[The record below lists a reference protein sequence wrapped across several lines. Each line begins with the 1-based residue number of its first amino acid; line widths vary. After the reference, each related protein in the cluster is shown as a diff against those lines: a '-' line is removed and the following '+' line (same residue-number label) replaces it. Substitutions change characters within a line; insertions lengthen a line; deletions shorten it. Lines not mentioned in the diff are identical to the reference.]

1 MGKRTFVPQVG
12 NHLRKIANIL
22 LVISFIALIVTIF
35 TWTYAISHS
44 SGYSSMY
51 ERSSSLSGLAAFG
64 FVIYSLEGIIA
75 SFVLKGFSYVVNASI
90 HYLDKEG
97 EFDEKENA

>member
-1 MGKRTFVPQVG
+1 MGKRKFVPQVG
-12 NHLRKIANIL
+12 NNLRKIANIL
-22 LVISFIALIVTIF
+22 LAISFIALIVTIF

-51 ERSSSLSGLAAFG
+51 ERSSLSGLEAFS
-64 FVIYSLEGIIA
+64 FVIFSLEGIIA

-90 HYLDKEG
+90 HYLEKEG

>member
-1 MGKRTFVPQVG
+1 
-12 NHLRKIANIL
+12 
-22 LVISFIALIVTIF
+22 
-35 TWTYAISHS
+35 
-44 SGYSSMY
+44 MY
-51 ERSSSLSGLAAFG
+51 ERSSSLSRLEAFG

-97 EFDEKENA
+97 EFDEK

>member
-1 MGKRTFVPQVG
+1 MEKRTFVPQVG
-12 NHLRKIANIL
+12 NQLRKIANIL
-22 LVISFIALIVTIF
+22 LAISFIALIVTIF
-35 TWTYAISHS
+35 TLTYAISHS

-51 ERSSSLSGLAAFG
+51 ERSSSLSVLEAFS
-64 FVIYSLEGIIA
+64 FVIFSLEGIIA

>member
-1 MGKRTFVPQVG
+1 MGKRKFVPQVG

-22 LVISFIALIVTIF
+22 LAISFIALIVTIF

-44 SGYSSMY
+44 GGYSSLY
-51 ERSSSLSGLAAFG
+51 ERSSSLSGLEAFG

-75 SFVLKGFSYVVNASI
+75 SFVLEGFSYVVNASI

-97 EFDEKENA
+97 EFDEK

>member
-1 MGKRTFVPQVG
+1 MEKRKFVPQVG

-22 LVISFIALIVTIF
+22 LAISFIALIVTIF

-44 SGYSSMY
+44 GGYSSMY

-75 SFVLKGFSYVVNASI
+75 SFVLKGFSYVVEASI
-90 HYLDKEG
+90 HYLDEKG

>member
-1 MGKRTFVPQVG
+1 MEKRTFVPQVG

-22 LVISFIALIVTIF
+22 LAISFIALIVTIF
-35 TWTYAISHS
+35 TCTYAISHS

-51 ERSSSLSGLAAFG
+51 ERSSSLSGLEAFS
-64 FVIYSLEGIIA
+64 FVIFSLEGIIA

-90 HYLDKEG
+90 HYLEKEG
-97 EFDEKENA
+97 EFDKKENA